1 MRGCSRKPG
10 GGWLMAERSL
20 TVNVLAKRI
29 AALMDWPEQLAEAAA
44 AAKAQG
50 RLDAAERLADV
61 VERTARR

>member
-1 MRGCSRKPG
+1 M
-10 GGWLMAERSL
+10 
-20 TVNVLAKRI
+20 NVLAKRI

-61 VERTARR
+61 VERTARNGRR